1 MCGMS
6 GIADLM
12 KTMLPETT
20 PTSDAEIAEYERRQ
34 HEQERTERYRKTA
47 PQRYWHESLDTY
59 RTDTD
64 ERRGAAEK
72 ARAFAQSARQGGFR
86 TLLLL
91 GAVGTGKT
99 HLACGIVREAG
110 GIYRLAPGI
119 AEELRRARSFGA
131 KETEADVL
139 YRYGRASLLVID
151 EIGRGISAEEERY
164 MLYRIIDER
173 YNRRRPSVLVSNMTK
188 KVFLSYVGIA
198 AADRLTESA
207 YAAEF
212 TGRSYRAVLRGSGGE

>member
-1 MCGMS
+1 MRN
-6 GIADLM
+6 IAELLGSNLT
-12 KTMLPETT
+12 KLTPEN
-20 PTSDAEIAEYERRQ
+20 DAEIAERERRQ
-34 HEQERTERYRKTA
+34 REAERTERYRRA
-47 PQRYWHESLDTY
+47 VPERYWHESLDTY

-139 YRYGRASLLVID
+139 DRYGRASLLVID
-151 EIGRGISAEEERY
+151 EIGRGISADEERY

-173 YNRRRPSVLVSNMTK
+173 YNRRKPTVLVSNMTK
-188 KVFLSYVGIA
+188 KGFLSYVGIA

-207 YAAEF
+207 CAAEF
-212 TGRSYRAVLRGSGGE
+212 TGSSYRAVLRGTQ

>member
-1 MCGMS
+1 MRN
-6 GIADLM
+6 IAELLGSNLT
-12 KTMLPETT
+12 KLTPEN
-20 PTSDAEIAEYERRQ
+20 DAEIAERERRQ
-34 HEQERTERYRKTA
+34 REAERTERYRRA
-47 PQRYWHESLDTY
+47 VPERYWHESLDTY

-139 YRYGRASLLVID
+139 DRYGRASLLVID
-151 EIGRGISAEEERY
+151 EIGRGISADEERY

-173 YNRRRPSVLVSNMTK
+173 YNRRKPTVLVSNMTK
-188 KVFLSYVGIA
+188 KGFLSYVGIA

-207 YAAEF
+207 CAAEF
-212 TGRSYRAVLRGSGGE
+212 TGRSYRAVLRGTQ